1 MFAIM
6 IFAIAIVALF
16 QFALY
21 YWRAVLTGVA
31 SQTVSNQVLEA
42 AHVADSSFS
51 GADFRK
57 LVTLHE
63 LTPELKSDHSGLGL
77 VRTYYEAVR
86 GLQLLFGQMSPAVAN
101 WGEREMALC
110 SRYAAVQIDRRLQ
123 ANLAQAASIR
133 SY

>member
-42 AHVADSSFS
+42 AHVADSSLC

-63 LTPELKSDHSGLGL
+63 LTPELKSDHSGLGF
-77 VRTYYEAVR
+77 VRAYYEAVR
-86 GLQLLFGQMSPAVAN
+86 GLQLLFGRMSPAVAN
-101 WGEREMALC
+101 WGEHEMALC

-133 SY
+133 SC

>member
-42 AHVADSSFS
+42 AHVADSSLC

-63 LTPELKSDHSGLGL
+63 LTPELKSDHSGLGF
-77 VRTYYEAVR
+77 VRAYYEAIR
-86 GLQLLFGQMSPAVAN
+86 SLQMLLGRMSPAVAN
-101 WGEREMALC
+101 WGEHEMALC
-110 SRYAAVQIDRRLQ
+110 SRYAAVQIERRLQ

-133 SY
+133 SC

>member
-1 MFAIM
+1 MFATM

-42 AHVADSSFS
+42 AQVAESSLC

-57 LVTLHE
+57 LASLHE
-63 LTPELKSDHSGLGL
+63 LTPELKSDHSSLGF
-77 VRTYYEAVR
+77 VSAYYEAIH
-86 GLQLLFGQMSPAVAN
+86 GLQTLFGRMSPAVAN

-110 SRYAAVQIDRRLQ
+110 ARYAAVQIERRLQ
-123 ANLAQAASIR
+123 ANMAQAASIR
-133 SY
+133 SC